1 MVADKASDKWEILG
15 LQLDIEPHRLKSI
28 KNQAD
33 KNVLRYAEIF
43 EIWKRRGN
51 PPFTWA
57 TIIDAL
63 RAPIV
68 EELQLAH
75 EVEEYLRNKK
85 R

>member
-1 MVADKASDKWEILG
+1 MVANKALDKWEILG

-51 PPFTWA
+51 PPFTWT

-63 RAPIV
+63 KAPIV
-68 EELQLAH
+68 EEKQLA
-75 EVEEYLRNKK
+75 EELEKCLSC
-85 R
+85 

>member
-1 MVADKASDKWEILG
+1 MIANKALDKWEILG

-28 KNQAD
+28 KNQTEN
-33 KNVLRYAEIF
+33 NVLRYAEIF

-63 RAPIV
+63 KAPIV
-68 EELQLAH
+68 EEQQLAH
-75 EVEEYLRNKK
+75 ELEKCLPC
-85 R
+85 